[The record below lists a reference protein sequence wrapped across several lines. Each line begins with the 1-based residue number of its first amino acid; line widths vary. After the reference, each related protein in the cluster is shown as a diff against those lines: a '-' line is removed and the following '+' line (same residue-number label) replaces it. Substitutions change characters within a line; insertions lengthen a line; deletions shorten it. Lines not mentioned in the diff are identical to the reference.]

1 MAVWNENLK
10 KTCDIQA
17 SVNNFK
23 PQVPL
28 PVKHK
33 YAFSMKATRYCNIAW
48 CKEHRLPGRGFDCN
62 YEIQRVERSST
73 SIFLRR

>member
-33 YAFSMKATRYCNIAW
+33 YTFSMKATQYCNNAA
-48 CKEHRLPGRGFDCN
+48 KNRLPGS
-62 YEIQRVERSST
+62 EIL
-73 SIFLRR
+73 IACL